1 MNEGERCPGG
11 LAHLPFLCHE
21 SLRLLA
27 LARPFGYYNVFWI
40 SRFPTDKQLQNFRK
54 PKANEEAQELKTL
67 LAPKRRFSGR
77 KKIGSLKKRIGRKE
91 FRSENPD
98 ERNREGPSVS
108 WGEDESRR
116 AESML
121 IEIVESWTI

>member
-54 PKANEEAQELKTL
+54 PKADEEAQELKTL
-67 LAPKRRFSGR
+67 LAPKRRFPGR
-77 KKIGSLKKRIGRKE
+77 KKIGSLKKTYWSEGNSEAKIRMREIERTH
-91 FRSENPD
+91 RSVGARMNP
-98 ERNREGPSVS
+98 
-108 WGEDESRR
+108 GE
-116 AESML
+116 L
-121 IEIVESWTI
+121 NLC